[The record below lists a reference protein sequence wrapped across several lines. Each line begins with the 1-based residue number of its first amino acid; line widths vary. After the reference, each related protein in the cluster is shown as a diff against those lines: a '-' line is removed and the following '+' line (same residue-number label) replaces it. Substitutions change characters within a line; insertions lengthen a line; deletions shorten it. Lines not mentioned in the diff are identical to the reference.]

1 MMRLQAEPRATS
13 FYESFS
19 DLIFGTMAMFVLLM
33 VVLLALVGHEQRK
46 STEVL
51 NETAKQLSEAEVQR
65 QAAREQLQELTE
77 QLANLQSAVKAQ
89 GLELSIA
96 VDTSG
101 SMEKVLAHLLETL
114 VTICAVMPKVSPEF
128 RVGIV
133 AYRSEEPNQ
142 PGTQIFR
149 MQQIFGATQD
159 GGRSSQAVS
168 QFVAGLQA
176 LRGLAPVGDAIRGAI
191 GQMSPADAFSGHQV
205 LFILGDTGPYESTW
219 NDVGSIEPQERALDA
234 QIVREVSQW
243 AAASERRRVITLFSG
258 EISTEYAEKTQASR
272 EFFRRIAAQAGQEA
286 NFTENPGKMLA
297 YLLTAIVPDR

>member
-33 VVLLALVGHEQRK
+33 VILLALVGHEQRK
-46 STEVL
+46 SAEVL
-51 NETAKQLSEAEVQR
+51 EQTAAELSKAEVQR

-77 QLANLQSAVKAQ
+77 QLASLEQAVKAQ

-114 VTICAVMPKVSPEF
+114 TTISTVMPKVSPEF

-133 AYRSEEPNQ
+133 AFRSEEPNQ

-149 MQQIFGATQD
+149 MQQVFGASQD

-168 QFVAGLQA
+168 QFVAGLKA
-176 LRGLAPVGDAIRGAI
+176 LRGLAPIDEAVRSAIA
-191 GQMSPADAFSGHQV
+191 QTSPPGAFSGHQV
-205 LFILGDTGPYESTW
+205 LFILGDVGPYESTW
-219 NDVGSIEPQERALDA
+219 NDVGSIEPHERALDA
-234 QIVREVSQW
+234 QIVRDVAQW
-243 AAASERRRVITLFSG
+243 AKASERRRVVTLFSG
-258 EISTEYAEKTQASR
+258 EITTEYPDKTQSSR
-272 EFFRRIAAQAGQEA
+272 EFFRRMAADAGQEA